1 MRSIRSKKIKISF
14 QHCHQKNWQSLK
26 GKPLWIFSYFL
37 IFLWLCLA
45 GTNLYAQNI
54 IATDHQQNFNNLIDQ
69 FSSAGNRSCGSSGAD
84 LSAQFIKSYFKSLGF
99 KAIGSQTFQSPVRA
113 KKKTSIQIKKTGEI
127 FDIDPFLSNTISPGT
142 IDKQGLTGAV
152 VYVGKGEIKDFNNQ
166 IIKDSIILMDLDS
179 GGNWINALS
188 LGAQAIIYVYTAIPD
203 KFLFKDK
210 LELSP
215 VNFPRFIISAPKAN
229 KLFPDFS
236 QSDNISQDNSENTQN
251 NIIVTIKSDLKWTNA
266 DIKNIYCMIPGSDE
280 EMVNKNIKDELIIV
294 EGFYDTSGFIPDKSP
309 GADQA
314 CSIAS
319 LLDLADFLKNNPPK
333 RSILLVATSG
343 HGNSLAGMRE
353 MIWSIKAKARDQKKR
368 FSNNKKTIKKSEQIL
383 ALILQFKE
391 KLKKNLKDS
400 SSPDNNQMG
409 RDQINTDQLKI
420 IQDNIIDIIKTGI
433 DQLSNR
439 LMQLRLE
446 EERNEVLI
454 KKIAEQRMALKRL
467 ENKKDLT
474 GLNTDETLLIIDLIP
489 SAIEKLEKIITSTR
503 LQKNNLQSAMAFKKL
518 IKSKKIMAII
528 SLHLSSHGNGI
539 GAFNQ
544 GWLYD
549 IKKTV
554 NVFSPFVKLNNTI
567 LEAGKNTAKKLGT
580 DNILKDTLR
589 PSLHRP
595 WQSFFKDTPALGG
608 EVSRLAAFLGFTLA
622 TTNDSRQFW
631 NTPHDIKEKMDIA
644 NAAKQSRFV
653 SNLIADIASSR
664 DLSVSKLPR
673 NGFATLEGNASFL
686 RYGAVFA
693 DAPAP
698 GSMIL
703 SFQGPGVFYNMVDE
717 SGNFIIKGISTKK
730 LTLHKVILEG
740 YKFDKITGNTIWAV
754 DKNKTTKARYR
765 VKVRKNK
772 MKTDLIMFRCNQTTI
787 LNLLEPRTFQYMTK
801 MQILDARMDAKPVR
815 YWYSRIDTRSSLI
828 SSIYLQPGTR
838 LKLSLSDS
846 ILSKKFILTH
856 AEKDHPEGNGYRI
869 DTTPLIAPTQY
880 LAARDMWSMLNPRID
895 NLEKKGINNQKIKTL
910 QTEGNKALKD
920 AQDYF
925 QAMTYDKFF
934 SASGNALALAGRVY
948 DHVQSIQKDV
958 LYGVLFYIMLFA
970 PFAFC
975 LERFL
980 FAFINIYKRIAGFLC
995 IMVVLITIIYN
1006 VHPAFELAYSPI
1018 VIILAFFIIGLSAM
1032 VTWII
1037 FNRFENEMKSLQRQG
1052 RRGNEGEISFFKA
1065 FAASFFMG
1073 LNNLRRRRTRTVL
1086 TCTTLIILTFTIMS
1100 FTSVKN
1106 IRQHSKLLYNSQAP
1120 YHGLLVKQINW
1131 KTLDKRA
1138 FNIIENTMA
1147 SNMIAAPR
1155 AWLDNVNRTQS
1166 IKIPVTSEKAKFQ
1179 VNGLIGLSHKE
1190 SQISRLS
1197 DQIKQGRWFSDKD
1210 QYSIII
1216 PERMAKILQLPDLDS
1231 NKGDSNKSGSR
1242 ETYIKLWSIPFKVIG
1257 TFSGKDFDQ
1266 FKDLDGEPITPAIF
1280 PDEIFQQTTEAE
1292 MEALES
1298 GEDVKAFQSRY
1309 KHIPFDQTVIIPYKT
1324 LISLGGSLKSVA
1336 LKYKNEPVSSESTF
1350 QMADRFGLWLFSGE
1364 KKGVFLYNASD
1375 SLNYSGLPNVLIP
1388 ILISMFIVL
1397 NTMIGSVQER
1407 KREIGI
1413 YTSIGMAPSHVSIIF
1428 IAEALSYAVLSVVLG
1443 YILAQVVVTVFAG
1456 TSLLSGLTVNYSSL
1470 GGVFAM
1476 AMVMLVVILSSIYPS
1491 RVAASIAIPD
1501 VEKSWEM
1508 AKAKGNTL
1516 YIELP
1521 FLIKAQE
1528 LPSVFGYLYELFD
1541 AHRAVSHGIFSVGR
1555 LKMDAQHKINFTA
1568 WLAPFDLGVMQQVTF
1583 NIKESPLF
1591 NNLNEKDNGTALSN
1605 SAVSTS
1611 SSQIAPDTYMEI
1623 GMTIVREAGE
1633 HNTWWRVNK
1642 RFVNL
1647 IRKQLLIWRSM
1658 DDIEKQ
1664 TYKTLMQSRQV
1675 DT

>member
-1 MRSIRSKKIKISF
+1 MSSRKIKISF
-14 QHCHQKNWQSLK
+14 LSCNRRNWQLLVK
-26 GKPLWIFSYFL
+26 QYLWNFFCFL
-37 IFLWLCLA
+37 IFLWFLLP
-45 GTNLYAQNI
+45 GSNLYAQTLSN
-54 IATDHQQNFNNLIDQ
+54 TDFQQNFSLLIDQ
-69 FSSAGNRSCGSSGAD
+69 FSSTGNRSCGSKGAD
-84 LSAQFIKSYFKSLGF
+84 LSSKFIKSYFKDLGF
-99 KAIGSQTFQSPVRA
+99 NTIGSQTFQSPVRL
-113 KKKTSIQIKKTGEI
+113 KTNVSIKIKKTGQSFE
-127 FDIDPFLSNTISPGT
+127 IDPFLSNTISPGT
-142 IDKQGLTGAV
+142 IGKPGLTGAV
-152 VYVGKGEIKDFNNQ
+152 EYVAKGEIKDFNNK
-166 IIKDSIILMDLDS
+166 IIKDSVVLMDLDS

-188 LGAQAIIYVYTAIPD
+188 LGAKAIIYVYTTIPD

-215 VNFPRFIISAPKAN
+215 VNFPRFIISEQKADI
-229 KLFPDFS
+229 LFPGFRKTVG
-236 QSDNISQDNSENTQN
+236 NTQKDTQKN
-251 NIIVTIKSDLKWTNA
+251 TIVTITS
-266 DIKNIYCMIPGSDE
+266 DIKWINASIENIYCMIPGTD
-280 EMVNKNIKDELIIV
+280 KNIKDELIIV

-319 LLDLADFLKNNPPK
+319 LLELARFLKNTPPR
-333 RSILLVATSG
+333 RSLLLVATSG
-343 HGNSLAGMRE
+343 YGNSLAGMRE
-353 MIWSIKAKARDQKKR
+353 MIWSIKARSRDQKKSLSKYKQTITQSEQSLELIIQ
-368 FSNNKKTIKKSEQIL
+368 FKKQLEKQLENSAHPNNNKI
-383 ALILQFKE
+383 
-391 KLKKNLKDS
+391 
-400 SSPDNNQMG
+400 DNNQ
-409 RDQINTDQLKI
+409 INPDQLKL
-420 IQDNIIDIIKTGI
+420 IQNNIVDIIKTGI

-446 EERNEVLI
+446 ENRDEILI
-454 KKIAEQRMALKRL
+454 KKIATQRMALKRL
-467 ENKKDLT
+467 ENKNDLT
-474 GLNTDETLLIIDLIP
+474 TLSFDETILLIDLIP
-489 SAIEKLEKIITSTR
+489 PAIDTLGRIIKETR
-503 LQKNNLQSAMAFKKL
+503 LQENNLKSAMAFKKL
-518 IKSKKIMAII
+518 VKSKKIMSII
-528 SLHLSSHGNGI
+528 SLHLSSHGSGI

-554 NVFSPFVKLNNTI
+554 NIFSPFVKLNNTI
-567 LEAGKNTAKKLGT
+567 LKAGKNTAKKLGM
-580 DNILKDTLR
+580 DNILQDTLR

-595 WQSFFKDTPALGG
+595 WQSYFKDTPALGG
-608 EVSRLAAFLGFTLA
+608 EVSRLAGFLGFTLV

-631 NTPHDIKEKMDIA
+631 NTANDKKDKMNIA
-644 NAAKQSRFV
+644 NAAKQSQFI

-664 DLSVSKLPR
+664 DLSVSKLPK

-686 RYGAVFA
+686 RHGAVFA

-698 GSMIL
+698 GSVIL
-703 SFQGPGVFYNMVDE
+703 SFQGPGIFYNMVDE
-717 SGNFIIKGISTKK
+717 SGNFFIKGISTKK
-730 LTLHKVILEG
+730 LSLHKVILEG
-740 YKFDKITGNTIWAV
+740 YKFDKITGKTIWAI

-772 MKTDLIMFRCNQTTI
+772 MKTDVIMFRCNQTTI
-787 LNLLEPRTFQYMTK
+787 LNLLEPRTFRYMTK

-828 SSIYLQPGTR
+828 NSIYLQPGTR

-846 ILSKKFILTH
+846 LLSKKFILTH
-856 AEKDHPEGNGYRI
+856 AEQKYPDGNGYRI

-880 LAARDMWSMLNPRID
+880 LAARDMWSMLNPRIN
-895 NLEKKGINNQKIKTL
+895 NLEEKGINNQKIANL
-910 QTEGNKALKD
+910 QIQGNKALKD
-920 AQDYF
+920 AQNYF
-925 QAMTYDKFF
+925 KEMQYDKFF
-934 SASGNALALAGRVY
+934 SAAGNALALAGRVY

-980 FAFINIYKRIAGFLC
+980 FAFINVYKRIAGFLC

-1037 FNRFENEMKSLQRQG
+1037 FNRFENEMKRLQRQG
-1052 RRGNEGEISFFKA
+1052 RRGNEGEISFLKA

-1106 IRQHSKLLYNSQAP
+1106 IRQHSKLLYNSHSP

-1131 KTLDKRA
+1131 KTLDERA
-1138 FNIIENTMA
+1138 FKIIENTMTL
-1147 SNMIAAPR
+1147 NMIAAPR
-1155 AWLDNVNRTQS
+1155 AWLDNTNRTQS
-1166 IKIPVTSEKAKFQ
+1166 VKIPIISDKAKFQ
-1179 VNGLIGLSHKE
+1179 ANGLIGLSPEE
-1190 SQISRLS
+1190 SLISKLPE
-1197 DQIKQGRWFSDKD
+1197 QMLKGRWFSDED
-1210 QYSIII
+1210 RYSIII
-1216 PERMAKILQLPDLDS
+1216 PERVAKLLQLPDF
-1231 NKGDSNKSGSR
+1231 DSNKSDSK
-1242 ETYIKLWSIPFKVIG
+1242 EFYIKMWSIPFKVIG
-1257 TFSGKDFDQ
+1257 TFSGKKFDQ

-1280 PDEIFQQTTEAE
+1280 PDEIFQKTTEAE
-1292 MEALES
+1292 MEAMES

-1324 LISLGGSLKSVA
+1324 LIALGGSLKSIA
-1336 LKYKNEPVSSESTF
+1336 LKYKNEPENSDATF
-1350 QMADRFGLWLFSGE
+1350 KMVDRFGLWLFSGE

-1375 SLNYSGLPNVLIP
+1375 SLSYSGLPNVLIP
-1388 ILISMFIVL
+1388 VLISMFIVL

-1443 YILAQVVVTVFAG
+1443 YILAQVVVKIFAG
-1456 TSLLSGLTVNYSSL
+1456 TSLLTGLTVNYSSL

-1508 AKAKGNTL
+1508 AKAEGNQL
-1516 YIELP
+1516 DIDLP
-1521 FLIKAQE
+1521 FLIKTQE
-1528 LPSVFGYLYELFD
+1528 LSSVFGYLYNLFD
-1541 AHRAVSHGIFSVGR
+1541 SHRAVSHGIFSVGR
-1555 LKMDAQHKINFTA
+1555 LNMKDKHKIKFTA

-1583 NIKESPLF
+1583 NVK
-1591 NNLNEKDNGTALSN
+1591 K
-1605 SAVSTS
+1605 S
-1611 SSQIAPDTYMEI
+1611 SYFKNYMEI
-1623 GMTIVREAGE
+1623 SMIIIRESGE

-1664 TYKTLMQSRQV
+1664 TFTSLIKAIADKKDMSIA
-1675 DT
+1675 

>member
-1 MRSIRSKKIKISF
+1 
-14 QHCHQKNWQSLK
+14 
-26 GKPLWIFSYFL
+26 
-37 IFLWLCLA
+37 
-45 GTNLYAQNI
+45 
-54 IATDHQQNFNNLIDQ
+54 
-69 FSSAGNRSCGSSGAD
+69 
-84 LSAQFIKSYFKSLGF
+84 
-99 KAIGSQTFQSPVRA
+99 
-113 KKKTSIQIKKTGEI
+113 
-127 FDIDPFLSNTISPGT
+127 
-142 IDKQGLTGAV
+142 
-152 VYVGKGEIKDFNNQ
+152 
-166 IIKDSIILMDLDS
+166 
-179 GGNWINALS
+179 
-188 LGAQAIIYVYTAIPD
+188 
-203 KFLFKDK
+203 
-210 LELSP
+210 
-215 VNFPRFIISAPKAN
+215 
-229 KLFPDFS
+229 
-236 QSDNISQDNSENTQN
+236 
-251 NIIVTIKSDLKWTNA
+251 
-266 DIKNIYCMIPGSDE
+266 
-280 EMVNKNIKDELIIV
+280 
-294 EGFYDTSGFIPDKSP
+294 
-309 GADQA
+309 
-314 CSIAS
+314 
-319 LLDLADFLKNNPPK
+319 
-333 RSILLVATSG
+333 
-343 HGNSLAGMRE
+343 
-353 MIWSIKAKARDQKKR
+353 
-368 FSNNKKTIKKSEQIL
+368 
-383 ALILQFKE
+383 
-391 KLKKNLKDS
+391 
-400 SSPDNNQMG
+400 
-409 RDQINTDQLKI
+409 
-420 IQDNIIDIIKTGI
+420 
-433 DQLSNR
+433 
-439 LMQLRLE
+439 
-446 EERNEVLI
+446 
-454 KKIAEQRMALKRL
+454 KRL
-467 ENKKDLT
+467 T
-474 GLNTDETLLIIDLIP
+474 IDLIP
-489 SAIEKLEKIITSTR
+489 SAIEKLEKTIKNTTS
-503 LQKNNLQSAMAFKKL
+503 LKNNLQSGMAFNKL
-518 IKSKKIMAII
+518 IKSKKIMTII

-554 NVFSPFVKLNNTI
+554 NIFSPFVKLNATI

-608 EVSRLAAFLGFTLA
+608 EVSRLAAFLGFTFVTA
-622 TTNDSRQFW
+622 NDSRQFW
-631 NTPHDIKEKMDIA
+631 NTPHDKKERMDIV
-644 NAAKQSRFV
+644 NAAKQSLFI
-653 SNLIADIASSR
+653 SNLIAKMASSN

-686 RYGAVFA
+686 RHGAVFA

-703 SFQGPGVFYNMVDE
+703 SYQGPGIFYNMVDE
-717 SGNFIIKGISTKK
+717 SGNFFIKGISTKK

-740 YKFDKITGNTIWAV
+740 YKFDKMTGDTIWAV

-828 SSIYLQPGTR
+828 SSIYMQPGTR

-856 AEKDHPEGNGYRI
+856 ASKNHPEGNGYRI

-895 NLEKKGINNQKIKTL
+895 NLENKGINNQKIKTL
-910 QTEGNKALKD
+910 QKEGNKALQD
-920 AQDYF
+920 AEGYF
-925 QAMTYDKFF
+925 KAMAYDNFF

-1037 FNRFENEMKSLQRQG
+1037 FNRFENEMKRLHRQG
-1052 RRGNEGEISFFKA
+1052 RRGNEGEISFLKA

-1073 LNNLRRRRTRTVL
+1073 LNNLRRRRARTVL

-1120 YHGLLVKQINW
+1120 YQGLLVKQINW
-1131 KTLDKRA
+1131 KTLDERA
-1138 FNIIENTMA
+1138 FKIIENTMA

-1155 AWLDNVNRTQS
+1155 AWLDNANRTQS
-1166 IKIPVTSEKAKFQ
+1166 VKIPVISEKARFQ
-1179 VNGLIGLSHKE
+1179 ANGLIGLSHQE
-1190 SQISRLS
+1190 SKISSLS
-1197 DQIKQGRWFSDKD
+1197 DQIMQGRWFTDKD

-1216 PERMAKILQLPDLDS
+1216 PERMAKILKLPDLDS
-1231 NKGDSNKSGSR
+1231 NKPGSNKADSIKSGSKNF
-1242 ETYIKLWSIPFKVIG
+1242 YIKLWSIPFKVIG

-1266 FKDLDGEPITPAIF
+1266 FKDLDGEPITPAVF
-1280 PDEIFQQTTEAE
+1280 PDEIFQQTTETE

-1336 LKYKNEPVSSESTF
+1336 LKYKNKPVNSDSTF
-1350 QMADRFGLWLFSGE
+1350 QMVDRFGLWLFSGE

-1407 KREIGI
+1407 KREIEI

-1501 VEKSWEM
+1501 VEKSWAM
-1508 AKAKGNTL
+1508 AKAKGNRL
-1516 YIELP
+1516 DIELP
-1521 FLIKAQE
+1521 FLIKTEE

-1541 AHRAVSHGIFSVGR
+1541 THRAVSHGIFSVGR
-1555 LKMDAQHKINFTA
+1555 LKMDAQHNIKFTA

-1583 NIKESPLF
+1583 NVKKSPLF
-1591 NNLNEKDNGTALSN
+1591 NNFNKKDTLTAPSK
-1605 SAVSTS
+1605 SVVKDSP
-1611 SSQIAPDTYMEI
+1611 SQAARGSFMEI
-1623 GMTIVREAGE
+1623 DMTIVRQAGE

-1658 DDIEKQ
+1658 DDTEKQ
-1664 TYKTLMQSRQV
+1664 TFQNLMKSIE
-1675 DT
+1675 DKKGISIA

>member
-1 MRSIRSKKIKISF
+1 MRSKKINTASRSCNRRNKRF
-14 QHCHQKNWQSLK
+14 LMAQYAWF
-26 GKPLWIFSYFL
+26 FSSFL
-37 IFLWLCLA
+37 ILLLLFLPGSHLC
-45 GTNLYAQNI
+45 AQ
-54 IATDHQQNFNNLIDQ
+54 TERDLDHQQGFSKLIDE
-69 FSSAGNRSCGSSGAD
+69 FSSTGNRSCGSQEAMV
-84 LSAQFIKSYFKSLGF
+84 SAQFIKSYFKNLGF
-99 KAIGSQTFQSPVRA
+99 DKIGTQTFQSPVRA
-113 KKKTSIQIKKTGEI
+113 KTDTSIQITRTGQI

-142 IDKQGLTGAV
+142 IGKPGLTGSV
-152 VYVGKGEIKDFNNQ
+152 VYVGQGEIKDFNNK

-188 LGAQAIIYVYTAIPD
+188 LGAKAIIYVYTATPD

-215 VNFPRFIISAPKAN
+215 VNFPRFIISRQKAD
-229 KLFPDFS
+229 KLFPEFQKPVKLLEKPLANTQKDT
-236 QSDNISQDNSENTQN
+236 QENT
-251 NIIVTIKSDLKWTNA
+251 IATITSDLKWSNA
-266 DIKNIYCMIPGSDE
+266 DVENIYCMIPGSD
-280 EMVNKNIKDELIIV
+280 NKLMDELIIV
-294 EGFYDTSGFIPDKSP
+294 ESFYDTSGFIPDKSP
-309 GADQA
+309 GADQS

-319 LLDLADFLKNNPPK
+319 LLDLAGFLKDNPPK
-333 RSILLVATSG
+333 RSILLVATAG
-343 HGNSLAGMRE
+343 YGNSLAGMRE
-353 MIWSIKAKARDQKKR
+353 MIWSIKAKSRNQKKR
-368 FSNNKKTIKKSEQIL
+368 FSKYKKEIEQSEQNL
-383 ALILQFKE
+383 ALIIQFK
-391 KLKKNLKDS
+391 KQLISLLNDS
-400 SSPDNNQMG
+400 YTPDNNQI
-409 RDQINTDQLKI
+409 DPKQLKQ

-467 ENKKDLT
+467 ENKKDFT

-489 SAIEKLEKIITSTR
+489 SAIEKLEKIIKSAQ
-503 LQKNNLQSAMAFKKL
+503 LQKNNLKSAMAFKKL
-518 IKSKKIMAII
+518 IKSKKIMTII

-554 NVFSPFVKLNNTI
+554 NIFSPYVKLNNTI
-567 LEAGKNTAKKLGT
+567 LEAGRNTAKKLER

-589 PSLHRP
+589 PSLHRS

-608 EVSRLAAFLGFTLA
+608 EVSRLAAFLGFTFV
-622 TTNDSRQFW
+622 TTNDSRQLW
-631 NTPHDIKEKMDIA
+631 GTPHDKNEKMDMA
-644 NAAKQSRFV
+644 NAAKQSLFV

-664 DLSVSKLPR
+664 DLSVSKLPK

-686 RYGAVFA
+686 RHGAVFA

-703 SFQGPGVFYNMVDE
+703 SYQGPGIFYNLVDE
-717 SGNFIIKGISTKK
+717 SGNFLIKGISTKK

-740 YKFDKITGNTIWAV
+740 YKFDTLTGKTIWAV

-765 VKVRKNK
+765 VKVRKNS

-856 AEKDHPEGNGYRI
+856 AGKDHPEGNGYRI

-910 QTEGNKALKD
+910 QTEGNKSLKD

-925 QAMTYDKFF
+925 TAMTYDKFF

-975 LERFL
+975 LERFM

-995 IMVVLITIIYN
+995 IMLVLITIIYN

-1037 FNRFENEMKSLQRQG
+1037 FNRFENEMKRLQRQG
-1052 RRGNEGEISFFKA
+1052 RRGNEGEISFLKA

-1106 IRQHSKLLYNSQAP
+1106 IRQHSKLLYNSHAP
-1120 YHGLLVKQINW
+1120 YQGLLVKQINW
-1131 KTLDKRA
+1131 KTLDERA
-1138 FNIIENTMA
+1138 FKIIENTMA
-1147 SNMIAAPR
+1147 SDMIAAPR
-1155 AWLDNVNRTQS
+1155 AWLDNANRTQS
-1166 IKIPVTSEKAKFQ
+1166 VKIPVISEKARSQ
-1179 VNGLIGLSHKE
+1179 ANGLIGLSHKE
-1190 SQISRLS
+1190 PQISKLS
-1197 DQIKQGRWFSDKD
+1197 EQILQGRWFTGSD

-1216 PERMAKILQLPDLDS
+1216 PQRMAKILKLPDLDS
-1231 NKGDSNKSGSR
+1231 NKPDSK
-1242 ETYIKLWSIPFKVIG
+1242 EFYIKLWSIPFKVIG

-1280 PDEIFQQTTEAE
+1280 PDEIFQQTTESE

-1324 LISLGGSLKSVA
+1324 LISLGGNLKSVA

-1364 KKGVFLYNASD
+1364 DKGVFLYNASD

-1508 AKAKGNTL
+1508 AKAKGNQL
-1516 YIELP
+1516 DIELP
-1521 FLIKAQE
+1521 FLIKTQE
-1528 LPSVFGYLYELFD
+1528 LSSVFGYLYELFD
-1541 AHRAVSHGIFSVGR
+1541 THRAVSHGIFSVGR
-1555 LKMDAQHKINFTA
+1555 LKMEAGHKINFTA
-1568 WLAPFDLGVMQQVTF
+1568 WLAPFDLGVMQQVIF
-1583 NIKESPLF
+1583 NVKESSYF
-1591 NNLNEKDNGTALSN
+1591 KN
-1605 SAVSTS
+1605 
-1611 SSQIAPDTYMEI
+1611 YMEI
-1623 GMTIVREAGE
+1623 DMTILREAGE

-1658 DDIEKQ
+1658 DDTEKQ
-1664 TYKTLMQSRQV
+1664 TFEDLMQSIA
-1675 DT
+1675 DKKDISIA